1 MTGREARSDM
11 ELLFAFIGIVIG
23 GTVVFFI
30 TRMWTISKQ
39 ASKDRELELLA
50 GDKAGLEEE
59 VRQKD
64 AALMDVNRELATRT
78 ADLRNLT
85 ERFETEKAELNRIRE
100 KFEDAFKNLASEILE
115 EKSKK
120 FTRQNRE
127 KLEEVL
133 SPLRENIKNF
143 EKRVEETYIKESRE
157 RFALD
162 KEVKRLMELNKQI
175 SEDAGRLTEAL
186 KGESKTQGNWG
197 EMILESILEKSGLEK
212 DREYYSQESHTTEDG
227 KRLQPDVI
235 VRLPENRNVIID
247 AKVSLT
253 AYERYV
259 AAASDDE
266 RDSARREH
274 MISVKN
280 HIQELSGKNYQDI
293 HALPSPD
300 FVMMFMP
307 VEPAYML
314 AVQADREIWNYAYE
328 RRILMVSPANLLV
341 SLKMIASLWKQEYQ
355 ARNVMEIARQSGD
368 LLDKFYA
375 LLSDLTDLGQKL
387 KLAQKS
393 YDGTVNKLSEGKGNL
408 IRRAER
414 IRELGARTK
423 KTLPDQFSGQSVP
436 DGDE

>member
-1 MTGREARSDM
+1 MEFLYVLIGFVFGGAVAFFFTRLWTG
-11 ELLFAFIGIVIG
+11 
-23 GTVVFFI
+23 
-30 TRMWTISKQ
+30 SKQ

-50 GDKAGLEEE
+50 GDKAALEEE
-59 VRQKD
+59 ARQKD
-64 AALMDVNRELATRT
+64 SALLDMNRELGTRT

-85 ERFETEKAELNRIRE
+85 ERFDTEKAELNKIRE

-120 FTRQNRE
+120 FTLQNRE
-127 KLEEVL
+127 KLDEVL
-133 SPLRENIKNF
+133 NPLSKQIKNF

-175 SEDAGRLTEAL
+175 SDDAGRLTEAL

-212 DREYYSQESHTTEDG
+212 DREYYSQESQKTEDG
-227 KRLQPDVI
+227 RRLQPDVI

-253 AYERYV
+253 AYERY
-259 AAASDDE
+259 ASAQGEED
-266 RDSARREH
+266 REKEKRAH
-274 MISVKN
+274 LVSVKN

-293 HALPSPD
+293 HGLPSPD

-355 ARNVMEIARQSGD
+355 TRNVLEIARQSGD

-375 LLSDLTDLGQKL
+375 LLGDLTDLGQKL
-387 KLAQKS
+387 KQAQKS

-423 KTLPDQFSGQSVP
+423 KTLPDQFSGHSA
-436 DGDE
+436 GEEEE